1 MENKKLLIIGG
12 AVLGVA
18 GVAYLLLRKWSHGYA
33 SVADAIEAT
42 VNQQVMKSYFTINEL
57 CASATATA
65 QHIDNTPTP
74 EIRQNLQTLI
84 DNMLNPIR
92 ERYGNP
98 IKVTSGYRC
107 PALNTYIKGSSTSQ
121 HMTGEAADLVPTG
134 GRNDLGAIFRAAI
147 EVGGYDQLILEK
159 PNTKSTGWVHV
170 SFSTHQRRGQI
181 LYYDGQSYNGT
192 KYPSIASNWQQYV

>member
-1 MENKKLLIIGG
+1 
-12 AVLGVA
+12 
-18 GVAYLLLRKWSHGYA
+18 
-33 SVADAIEAT
+33 
-42 VNQQVMKSYFTINEL
+42 
-57 CASATATA
+57 
-65 QHIDNTPTP
+65 
-74 EIRQNLQTLI
+74 
-84 DNMLNPIR
+84 
-92 ERYGNP
+92 
-98 IKVTSGYRC
+98 
-107 PALNTYIKGSSTSQ
+107 
-121 HMTGEAADLVPTG
+121 MTGEAADLVPTG